1 MSLLARFRARFRRPP
16 AAPPDDPRVTLER
29 AYAEQLTV
37 LQQSRRG
44 LADVATA
51 RARLHQ
57 QAEDLQRQAAA
68 LQEEAE
74 QAVAAGNDD
83 LALAALDRRNRIS
96 HQRVDLLRQHTEL
109 VAQEVG
115 LRQAVTTLADRIEG
129 LRSSM
134 ETLTAQYAAADAQS
148 VISGA
153 LGSVPD
159 QLTTGLALQAVEDM
173 TVAKRAEAA
182 ALEELA
188 APPLL
193 PDTLSA
199 ASAQQ
204 ALDRI
209 KAQQPLA
216 PVAETADTTQPA
228 DPPDRSPRTAW

>member
-74 QAVAAGNDD
+74 QAVAAGNDA
-83 LALAALDRRNRIS
+83 LALSALDRQSRIS
-96 HQRVDLLRQHTEL
+96 DQRADLLRQHTEL
-109 VAQEVG
+109 AAQEIG
-115 LRQAVTTLADRIEG
+115 LRQAVTTLADQIER
-129 LRSSM
+129 LRAST
-134 ETLTAQYAAADAQS
+134 ETLAAQYAAADAQA

-153 LGSVPD
+153 LGSVTE

-173 TVAKRAEAA
+173 TLARRAEAA
-182 ALEELA
+182 ALEDLA
-188 APPLL
+188 APALP

-199 ASAQQ
+199 AE

-209 KAQQPLA
+209 KARQAPA
-216 PVAETADTTQPA
+216 PVADTGAGTEPA
-228 DPPDRSPRTAW
+228 KPAHGSGGTPQ